1 LSAIL
6 IEMSRESLYLL
17 FKESSARKLDDK
29 VIFMEQKLQD
39 LMNCPQN
46 EFQTLHHDLKNFK
59 YDLKE
64 KWRSAQYNEERFF
77 QKNREWL
84 NSSIHIHKWI
94 SIIKPGRPSKEFQ
107 DLSDRSKR
115 RKTKEIREQ
124 VPVEELTFAASVSQR
139 MSGNVSASKLI
150 KESTVTPSRAT
161 KYRKLIDAAQK
172 PRIKKNT
179 PEESLNLFVAGDFSR
194 RQWDL
199 LHESNR
205 SVFPCYTLIIEAK
218 KLCYPKPESVRVTE
232 TCAEVVLQ
240 DLLDHTVSRLC
251 LFLEDVLQNCTE
263 EELKNLELIS
273 KWGCDGSHQSAYQ
286 QKFQDSTQDDS
297 NIFQSSLVPLRLQ
310 SHIFARK
317 FSRTQCNQDVLNR
330 LLLTSDPLLSS
341 NHQRKRSKSQPF
353 LTETIE
359 LFEPKEPDHEEIEET
374 IRLDHSDESD

>member
-1 LSAIL
+1 
-6 IEMSRESLYLL
+6 M
-17 FKESSARKLDDK
+17 
-29 VIFMEQKLQD
+29 
-39 LMNCPQN
+39 
-46 EFQTLHHDLKNFK
+46 
-59 YDLKE
+59 
-64 KWRSAQYNEERFF
+64 
-77 QKNREWL
+77 
-84 NSSIHIHKWI
+84 
-94 SIIKPGRPSKEFQ
+94 
-107 DLSDRSKR
+107 SDRSKR

-124 VPVEELTFAASVSQR
+124 VSVEELTFAASVSQR

-172 PRIKKNT
+172 PRITKNT
-179 PEESLNLFVAGDFSR
+179 PEESLNLFVAGVFSR

-205 SVFPCYTLIIEAK
+205 SVFPCYTLIREAK

-310 SHIFARK
+310 SHIADRK
-317 FSRTQCNQDVLNR
+317 KVLWQNPTPSSTRFCRPICIRFLHETVDITNEEIKYVEDQVTQLRRTKIMHPKAAAFVRHTLLPTMVDGKVCNAATGTTFTMR
-330 LLLTSDPLLSS
+330 CYICGKT
-341 NHQRKRSKSQPF
+341 SKSFNDFENTNEEDPQSLRF
-353 LTETIE
+353 GLSILHSRIRLFETILHLSYKLPLKNGKPE
-359 LFEPKEPDHEEIEET
+359 LQKKNNLLKKLMQEFKRNT
-374 IRLDHSDESD
+374 GKGLD